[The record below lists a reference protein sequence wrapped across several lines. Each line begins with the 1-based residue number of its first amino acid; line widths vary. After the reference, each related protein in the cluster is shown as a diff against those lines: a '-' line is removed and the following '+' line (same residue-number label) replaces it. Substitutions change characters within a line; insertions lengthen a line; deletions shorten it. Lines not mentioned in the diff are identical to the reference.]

1 MNHQESIESFREKLE
16 TEYEWPSLYTF
27 KFIVPREKVDE
38 VRVIFKN
45 HDITE
50 KESSKG
56 KYISVTSKM
65 MSESSQH
72 IIDIYLEANKIEGLI
87 AL

>member
-1 MNHQESIESFREKLE
+1 MSHQESIESFREKLE

-27 KFIVPREKVDE
+27 KFIVPKEKVDA
-38 VRVIFKN
+38 VRIIFKN
-45 HDITE
+45 HEVTE
-50 KESSKG
+50 KKSSQG
-56 KYISVTSKM
+56 KYVSVTSKI

>member
-1 MNHQESIESFREKLE
+1 MSHKDSIESFREKLE
-16 TEYEWPSLYTF
+16 TEYEWPALYTF
-27 KFIVPREKVDE
+27 KFIVPKDQVAN
-38 VRVIFKN
+38 VRKLFTN
-45 HDITE
+45 HDIIE

-56 KYISVTSKM
+56 NYVSVTSKI

-72 IIDIYLEANKIEGLI
+72 IIEIYIEANKIEGLI